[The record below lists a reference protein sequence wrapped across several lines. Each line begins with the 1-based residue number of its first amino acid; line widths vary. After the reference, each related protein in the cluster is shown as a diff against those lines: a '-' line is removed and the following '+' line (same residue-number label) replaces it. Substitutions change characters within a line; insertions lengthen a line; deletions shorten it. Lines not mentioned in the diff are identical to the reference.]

1 MPRKRTESKLIEIN
15 KPDPTALPLEIG
27 LNLPCMKGEVEDALL
42 PKTSPLSCDTK
53 HPRRQQKTSN
63 KKAPRKS

>member
-1 MPRKRTESKLIEIN
+1 MPRKRTEFKLIEIN

-42 PKTSPLSCDTK
+42 LKISSLSRATK
-53 HPRRQQKTSN
+53 HLRQQQKTIN